1 MQNKGRF
8 IDVAMQTNPG
18 MIEEYHQMTNTI
30 TNEKD
35 QMEKKLE
42 EHAEVNTNR
51 EKKSSNTLRMK
62 ARAQKYWPKLIPI
75 WD

>member
-1 MQNKGRF
+1 MQNQGRT

-18 MIEEYHQMTNTI
+18 IIEEYQQLNKTI

-42 EHAEVNTNR
+42 EYAKVNTSR
-51 EKKSSNTLRMK
+51 EYIMLSHMLKK
-62 ARAQKYWPKLIPI
+62 I
-75 WD
+75 WLENGWAP

>member
-1 MQNKGRF
+1 MQNQGRT

-18 MIEEYHQMTNTI
+18 IIEEYHQLNKTI

-42 EHAEVNTNR
+42 EYAKVNTNR
-51 EKKSSNTLRMK
+51 EKIMLSHMLKNGW
-62 ARAQKYWPKLIPI
+62 AP
-75 WD
+75 

>member
-1 MQNKGRF
+1 MQNQGRT

-18 MIEEYHQMTNTI
+18 IIEEYLQLNKTI

-42 EHAEVNTNR
+42 EYTEVNTNIQR
-51 EKKSSNTLRMK
+51 KKLSLMLEKFLLEMLK
-62 ARAQKYWPKLIPI
+62 P
-75 WD
+75 